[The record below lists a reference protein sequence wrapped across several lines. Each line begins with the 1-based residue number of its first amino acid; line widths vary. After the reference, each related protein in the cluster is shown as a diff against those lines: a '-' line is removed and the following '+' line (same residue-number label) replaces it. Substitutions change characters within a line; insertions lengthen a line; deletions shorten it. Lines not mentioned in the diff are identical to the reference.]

1 MNILKK
7 IAFSNALISIKSMS
21 NFSTSYFNCICSAK
35 NKITRVNFFTI
46 SLDIAIL
53 LISNN
58 FLPSRRGR
66 SPPLYIKTTSKAFVS
81 KKARCIVKVQF
92 CTSTVPSSN
101 SKQFMLRLMKAFCL
115 QLDQDSSHIIGVSN
129 YILGKKCFL
138 LANSCFLKQIK
149 IINFFVV
156 HLLVNLFQKHC
167 PSINSSL
174 VIKLCSWLL
183 PMSFSLTL
191 VQYKRLVKCMHYHKC
206 FLA

>member
-1 MNILKK
+1 MLWKFPFRSFKDFDKTFQIMYVCTFRWQLYQLTRFPQTWIRHSSEVTNSNEHFEK

-115 QLDQDSSHIIGVSN
+115 QLDQIGQQSH
-129 YILGKKCFL
+129 Y
-138 LANSCFLKQIK
+138 
-149 IINFFVV
+149 
-156 HLLVNLFQKHC
+156 
-167 PSINSSL
+167 
-174 VIKLCSWLL
+174 W
-183 PMSFSLTL
+183 SF
-191 VQYKRLVKCMHYHKC
+191 
-206 FLA
+206 